1 MIDFLQPC
9 NLQVPIIYTNRVRKM
24 QNLFQM
30 SHIIYRD
37 ICLRLKR
44 PSVEAWPACFHA
56 RPLETQ
62 PHGLNLKLGLESFLE
77 GHPVFLSGGRLE
89 SIQREQLQACLCWP
103 SPSAPLPP
111 APWTKAAA
119 HWWRRRRWR
128 AGGGA
133 LEAAKV
139 AVKRRQ

>member
-9 NLQVPIIYTNRVRKM
+9 NLQIPMIYTNRVRKM

-44 PSVEAWPACFHA
+44 PSVEAWLARFHA

-62 PHGLNLKLGLESFLE
+62 PHGLNLKLGLDSFLE
-77 GHPVFLSGGRLE
+77 GHPVFLSGGSWRVYRE
-89 SIQREQLQACLCWP
+89 SNFRPVCAGLHHQLHCHQRHGLRRRRTGGGEGGGALV
-103 SPSAPLPP
+103 
-111 APWTKAAA
+111 AAR
-119 HWWRRRRWR
+119 WRRRRWR
-128 AGGGA
+128 
-133 LEAAKV
+133 
-139 AVKRRQ
+139 